1 MTTAENLAFR
11 TFDRPPVTVGKV
23 FVNRRA
29 LKLMTHEAGH
39 VLSIAHCVTYRC
51 VMQGSNTLEE
61 SDGHPLHL
69 CPLDLRKLEWN
80 TGVDLVERYRKLRAF
95 FLKAG
100 WLAEAR

>member
-1 MTTAENLAFR
+1 
-11 TFDRPPVTVGKV
+11 
-23 FVNRRA
+23 
-29 LKLMTHEAGH
+29 MTHEAGH

-80 TGVDLVERYRKLRAF
+80 TGVDLAERNRKLRAF